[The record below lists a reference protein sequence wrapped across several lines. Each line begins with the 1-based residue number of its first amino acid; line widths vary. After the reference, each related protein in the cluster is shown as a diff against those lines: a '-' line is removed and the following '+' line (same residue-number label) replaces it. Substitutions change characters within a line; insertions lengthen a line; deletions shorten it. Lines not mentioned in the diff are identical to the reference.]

1 MHGVTKKIITALF
14 PIYLLFSLSARSQQ
28 TYDIN
33 GLRDLT
39 NYWEINANI
48 GANAFLGDLG
58 GNLGIGKPL
67 LKDYMLKTNR
77 LLWGA
82 SGTYNVNNW
91 LALNF
96 GLNFTK
102 VVGVDSFIHNSG
114 GMERWRWYRNLNFKS
129 KIVEADGTATF
140 YPIMFFDRKVIELHR
155 LNPFITVG
163 LGAFHFRPQTELN
176 GEWINLQPLSL
187 EGEGF
192 KEYPKRKPYKLTQL
206 YIPINVGLKYYID
219 NRWAVS
225 TGVLMRKTFTDYIDD
240 IHTTYIDPQLFY
252 KYFPPTKAA
261 IASQLYSR
269 SRTPWKVKPGIDK
282 ADHKDLDSYITFFI
296 GISIRLDKYTP
307 FFYPKL

>member
-1 MHGVTKKIITALF
+1 MSKTKIITALF
-14 PIYLLFSLSARSQQ
+14 PIFLLLSSFAFSQQ

-48 GANAFLGDLG
+48 GGNAFLGDLG
-58 GNLGIGKPL
+58 GNLGIGEPL
-67 LKDYMLKTNR
+67 LKDYMFKTNR
-77 LLWGA
+77 LLGGI
-82 SGTYNVNNW
+82 SGTYNLNNYS
-91 LALNF
+91 ALNF

-102 VVGVDSFIHNSG
+102 VVGVDSFITNAG

-129 KIVEADGTATF
+129 NIVEMHGTATL
-140 YPIMFFDRKVIELHR
+140 YPIMLIDRKRIELHR
-155 LNPFITVG
+155 LNPFLTTGIGV
-163 LGAFHFRPQTELN
+163 FHFRPQTNLN
-176 GEWINLQPLSL
+176 GEWVDLQPLSL

-192 KEYPKRKPYKLTQL
+192 KEYPDRKPYKLIQI

-219 NRWAVS
+219 NKWAVS

-240 IHTTYIDPQLFY
+240 ISTTYINPQLFY
-252 KYFPPTKAA
+252 EYFPAKKAA
-261 IASQLYSR
+261 LASQLYSR
-269 SRTPWKVKPGIDK
+269 SRTPWKVKPDIEK

-307 FFYPKL
+307 FYYPKL